1 MSLREVIAR
10 NLSDIQLRMAN
21 AARRVGREPSAVRL
35 VAVTKY
41 AQLEWVRELVN
52 LGQKDLG
59 ESRPQQLAERSREFG
74 PNVRWHLIGHLQRNK
89 VEIILP
95 RATLI
100 HSVDSWRLL
109 DALQKEAVK
118 LQARARALIEINVS
132 GEASKDGFQ
141 IDELRKNSRKLLEYS
156 HIEIAGLM
164 TMAPQSDDPD
174 DARPVF
180 RALHDFRNELTTL
193 TDGGLNIP
201 HLSMGMSGDFEV
213 AIEEG
218 STLVRIG
225 SSLFAGCEEAEIVR
239 P

>member
-41 AQLEWVRELVN
+41 AQLDWVRELVA
-52 LGQKDLG
+52 LGQVDLG
-59 ESRPQQLAERSREFG
+59 ESRPQQLAERAAELG
-74 PNVRWHLIGHLQRNK
+74 PDIRWHLIGHLQRNK
-89 VEIILP
+89 VEIVLP
-95 RATLI
+95 RAAMI

-109 DALQKEAVK
+109 DSLQKEALKQQV
-118 LQARARALIEINVS
+118 RARVLIEINVS

-141 IDELRKNSRKLLEYS
+141 LDELRHSCRKLTEYS
-156 HIEIAGLM
+156 QIDVTGLM
-164 TMAPQSDDPD
+164 TMAPLTDDPD
-174 DARPVF
+174 EARPVF

-193 TDGGLNIP
+193 TDGVLNIP

-218 STLVRIG
+218 ATLVRIG
-225 SSLFAGCEEAEIVR
+225 SSLFAGCDETATDR
-239 P
+239 S